1 MTPEWLT
8 AIGTLGTFFV
18 IAASAAAALAQLKHM
33 RSSNQIVALTECRET
48 LEAPEFRE
56 AQRFVSYEL
65 PRRIAD
71 PKEVLRI
78 AQPQSQFEGE
88 YQAIDTVAN
97 FFENM
102 GVFVKT
108 GIIDRSLACDMWAHV
123 VVRNWNAL
131 LPVVTFVR
139 TDLDEPALWENFE
152 YLAHICQKFCENST
166 RSGYPRRAARMPADR
181 SFVDAVNDARNRA
194 KASEEGGASAELRVD
209 VVRFG

>member
-18 IAASAAAALAQLKHM
+18 IAASAGAALVQLKHL

-48 LEAPEFRE
+48 LESPDFRE

-65 PRRIAD
+65 PRRLVD
-71 PKEVLRI
+71 PNEVLRI

-131 LPVVTFVR
+131 LPIVTFVR
-139 TDLDEPALWENFE
+139 EDLSEPALWENFE
-152 YLAHICQKFCENST
+152 YLAHICQRFCESYSG
-166 RSGYPRRAARMPADR
+166 SGYPRRAARMPADR
-181 SFVDAVNDARNRA
+181 SFVVAVSEARNRSA
-194 KASEEGGASAELRVD
+194 EFEEANAGAVSAELRVD
-209 VVRFG
+209 IV